1 MQKFKDW
8 LKPISDYFLS
18 GFSDTFQLL
27 LDNFL
32 GDYLED
38 PKQLNMTTLIKGIE
52 MLQLNKAF
60 INQLLG

>member
-1 MQKFKDW
+1 MQKVKDW

-38 PKQLNMTTLIKGIE
+38 PKQLNMSTLLKGIE
-52 MLQLNKAF
+52 ML
-60 INQLLG
+60 